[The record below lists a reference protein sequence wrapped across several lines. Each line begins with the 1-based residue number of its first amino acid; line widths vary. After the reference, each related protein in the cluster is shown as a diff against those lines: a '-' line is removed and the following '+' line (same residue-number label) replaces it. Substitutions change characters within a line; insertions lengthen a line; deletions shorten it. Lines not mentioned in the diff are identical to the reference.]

1 MKKMDARKYGQKQ
14 RSLIPFSQRKQR
26 SHALFLKLV
35 PYMEKA
41 NVIGCYVSMKDE
53 VDTFEILAW
62 CFENHKH
69 VCVPKVTGNTLVFY
83 YISSFS
89 ELQEGAFHVL
99 EPCSQNKADL
109 KDIDFMIVP
118 LSSYD
123 LSFHRCGYGKGYYD
137 SILRECRYKAGI
149 AFHEQ
154 CVDGIEVEPFD
165 VSLDYVISC

>member
-1 MKKMDARKYGQKQ
+1 MKKMDARKYGQKR
-14 RSLIPFSQRKQR
+14 RSLIPSSQRKQR

-89 ELQEGAFHVL
+89 ELQEGASHCE
-99 EPCSQNKADL
+99 EPIRKSA
-109 KDIDFMIVP
+109 
-118 LSSYD
+118 SST
-123 LSFHRCGYGKGYYD
+123 GKRK
-137 SILRECRYKAGI
+137 S
-149 AFHEQ
+149 
-154 CVDGIEVEPFD
+154 
-165 VSLDYVISC
+165 

>member
-1 MKKMDARKYGQKQ
+1 
-14 RSLIPFSQRKQR
+14 
-26 SHALFLKLV
+26 
-35 PYMEKA
+35 MEKV

-118 LSSYD
+118 LPVMIFLFIVVGMEKGIMI
-123 LSFHRCGYGKGYYD
+123 LS
-137 SILRECRYKAGI
+137 
-149 AFHEQ
+149 
-154 CVDGIEVEPFD
+154 
-165 VSLDYVISC
+165 

>member
-1 MKKMDARKYGQKQ
+1 M
-14 RSLIPFSQRKQR
+14 
-26 SHALFLKLV
+26 
-35 PYMEKA
+35 
-41 NVIGCYVSMKDE
+41 
-53 VDTFEILAW
+53 
-62 CFENHKH
+62 
-69 VCVPKVTGNTLVFY
+69 TGNTLVFY

-99 EPCSQNKADL
+99 EPYSQNKADL

>member
-14 RSLIPFSQRKQR
+14 RSLIPSSQRKQR
-26 SHALFLKLV
+26 SHSLFLKLV
-35 PYMEKA
+35 PYMVKV

-99 EPCSQNKADL
+99 EPYSQNKADL

-118 LSSYD
+118 LSCYD

-149 AFHEQ
+149 AFYEQ
-154 CVDGIEVEPFD
+154 CVNEIEVESYD